1 MEIIKTIEIRK
12 FRSIKSLT
20 SELHPTD
27 LNIFVGRNDQGKSN
41 ILRALNL
48 FFNNETEIG
57 QPFRFE
63 DDYCYHANTGTG
75 TRIEVRIDL
84 IIEPPRNRFKDA
96 KLLRWTKKWKRDGI
110 IVEDRFFVNNGQKVA
125 PQSNIYR
132 WLDKLKYRYV
142 PAIKGAE
149 YFSTLMGE
157 LHDVLTESHSEE
169 LQRQGERF
177 ISGFQNITNQITL
190 DLKNQ
195 LGIPNTIQVPSDF
208 RILFSNLDFGTKSGE
223 RTYHLKQRGDGIKVR
238 HIPIILKYMTDTE
251 RSYSIPGFVKTDTIW
266 GFEEPENNLELKY
279 AYELAQFFKLYSKD
293 IQIFLTTHS
302 PAFYSLD
309 ENENDGVNT
318 YIVNLDLE
326 NCSQLIKKDNNNL
339 RDLDEKM
346 GLLNIITPYLTEI
359 ITHQRQIDKLKK
371 VIYDI
376 SEKTKCIVLTEDE
389 HFECLNTILEA
400 NDFNL
405 SETEIV
411 SYYGCDQISAA
422 IVIGKYFKQT
432 RANSTIIIH
441 RDKDY
446 LTDEDIEKIR
456 LKVRQNGFTFF
467 TTNGVDLESNFI
479 NPHHIVEL
487 HPKISIDQAR
497 LLINQSTDLAYQDS
511 VDRLIDFTFKNSKPE
526 KNAYAKK
533 IHELTEGY
541 KVSTERYRYGKK
553 VLGHLTALLQEQ
565 LGKNPKLVQP
575 SKYLAIKILKQVA
588 EEIWNRR
595 I

>member
-110 IVEDRFFVNNGQKVA
+110 IVEDRIFVKNGQKVA

-157 LHDVLTESHSEE
+157 LHDVLNESHSEE
-169 LQRQGERF
+169 LKKQGERF
-177 ISGFQNITNQITL
+177 ISGFQKITNQITVDL
-190 DLKNQ
+190 DDQ

-208 RILFSNLDFGTKSGE
+208 RILFSNLDFGTKSE
-223 RTYHLKQRGDGIKVR
+223 KQTYHLKQRGDGIKVR

-251 RSYSIPGFVKTDTIW
+251 RSYSIPGFVKSDTIW

-309 ENENDGVNT
+309 KKENDGVNT
-318 YIVNLDLE
+318 YIVNLDAE
-326 NCSQLIKKDNNNL
+326 NCSQLIKKDSNNS
-339 RDLDEKM
+339 RDLDEQM

-359 ITHQRQIDKLKK
+359 ITHQKQIDELKK

-376 SEKTKCIVLTEDE
+376 SEKVKCIVLTEDE
-389 HFECLNTILEA
+389 DFTCLKTILEA
-400 NDFNL
+400 NEFNL
-405 SETEIV
+405 GETEIV
-411 SYYGCDQISAA
+411 SYYGCDQIGAA
-422 IVIGKYFKQT
+422 IVIGKYFKLK

-446 LTDEDIEKIR
+446 LSDEEIETVRQKI
-456 LKVRQNGFTFF
+456 KQNGFTFM

-479 NPHHIVEL
+479 NPHHIAEL
-487 HPKISIDQAR
+487 HPKISIERAKE
-497 LLINQSTDLAYQDS
+497 LINNSTDLATRDS
-511 VDRLIDFTFKNSKPE
+511 IDRLIDYTFKNNKPE
-526 KNAYAKK
+526 KNAFAKK
-533 IHELTEGY
+533 FRELEEEY
-541 KVSTERYRYGKK
+541 DRNIERYRYGKK
-553 VLGHLTALLQEQ
+553 VLGHLTALVQKEVNI
-565 LGKNPKLVQP
+565 NPKLVRP
-575 SKYLAIKILKQVA
+575 SKSLINRILKQA
-588 EEIWNRR
+588 ADEIWRS
-595 I
+595 

>member
-63 DDYCYHANTGTG
+63 DDYCYHANKGTG

-110 IVEDRFFVNNGQKVA
+110 IVEDRIFVNNGQKIA
-125 PQSNIYR
+125 SQSNIYR

-157 LHDVLTESHSEE
+157 LHDVLNESHSEE

-177 ISGFQNITNQITL
+177 ISGFQKITNQITV
-190 DLKNQ
+190 DLKDQ

-208 RILFSNLDFGTKSGE
+208 RILFSNLDFGTKRE
-223 RTYHLKQRGDGIKVR
+223 EQTYHLKQRGDGIKVR

-251 RSYSIPGFVKTDTIW
+251 RSYSIPGFVKSDTIW

-279 AYELAQFFKLYSKD
+279 AYELAQFFKLYSKE

-309 ENENDGVNT
+309 KKENDGVNT
-318 YIVNLDLE
+318 YIVNLDIE
-326 NCSQLIKKDNNNL
+326 NCSQLIKKDNNNS
-339 RDLDEKM
+339 RDLDEQM

-359 ITHQRQIDKLKK
+359 ITHQKQIDELKK
-371 VIYDI
+371 VIYNI
-376 SEKTKCIVLTEDE
+376 SDKVKCIVLTEDE
-389 HFECLNTILEA
+389 EFVCLKTILEA
-400 NDFNL
+400 NEFNL
-405 SETEIV
+405 DETEII

-422 IVIGKYFKQT
+422 IVIGKYFKLK

-446 LTDEDIEKIR
+446 LTDEEIEVLRQKI
-456 LKVRQNGFTFF
+456 KQNGFTFM

-479 NPHHIVEL
+479 NPHHITEL
-487 HPKISIDQAR
+487 HPKITIERAKEFINNSTVLAAR
-497 LLINQSTDLAYQDS
+497 DS
-511 VDRLIDFTFKNSKPE
+511 VDRLIDFTLKNNKPE

-533 IHELTEGY
+533 IRELEEEY
-541 KVSTERYRYGKK
+541 KRNIDRYRYGKK
-553 VLGHLTALLQEQ
+553 VLGHLTALVQKEV
-565 LGKNPKLVQP
+565 GVNPKLVRP
-575 SKYLAIKILKQVA
+575 SKYLINRVLKLVA
-588 EEIWNRR
+588 DEIWRS
-595 I
+595 